1 MKQSVEQN
9 TMNSWKMGKARTKG
23 VLVHTC
29 TARTEQGPR
38 AVRVQKMCVSHRP
51 WMRPP
56 RTALGEAVF
65 VLSGFCST
73 RCPWIPRLSL
83 DSLPSTED
91 RGTAGSQPPVPAA
104 LARGQAGA
112 LVWFVLASGTCT
124 NPSPLLPFP
133 PQQGPL
139 SSSGV
144 QLSCR
149 MSPTRSSPSVPPTL
163 RSVPT
168 ARDRG

>member
-1 MKQSVEQN
+1 
-9 TMNSWKMGKARTKG
+9 MNSWKMGKARTKG

-29 TARTEQGPR
+29 TARTEQGPSAGR
-38 AVRVQKMCVSHRP
+38 VRKTCVSHRP

-56 RTALGEAVF
+56 RTALGEAGF

-124 NPSPLLPFP
+124 NPSPRLPFP
-133 PQQGPL
+133 PRHGLL

-149 MSPTRSSPSVPPTL
+149 MSPTRSSLSVPPTL